1 MKHLIIIG
9 IGGFARE
16 VFWHA
21 HESRGY
27 GADWDIKG
35 FLDGD
40 VKLAPEEYE
49 KLSAPVVGD
58 VVSYEPQPED
68 CFICAVG
75 SPKVKGK
82 LVQGILDKGGEF
94 INIIHRT
101 AIVHPTA
108 QMGQG
113 NIICPFVLVTDH
125 AKIGNFVTLNA
136 RSAVGH
142 DVEIGAYSSL
152 MAVVDITGGVK
163 VGVRTYWGSG
173 ARALPYSR
181 VDDDVTIGIASVVFK
196 HAKAGITVFGNPA
209 MPI

>member
-68 CFICAVG
+68 
-75 SPKVKGK
+75 
-82 LVQGILDKGGEF
+82 
-94 INIIHRT
+94 
-101 AIVHPTA
+101 
-108 QMGQG
+108 
-113 NIICPFVLVTDH
+113 
-125 AKIGNFVTLNA
+125 
-136 RSAVGH
+136 
-142 DVEIGAYSSL
+142 
-152 MAVVDITGGVK
+152 
-163 VGVRTYWGSG
+163 
-173 ARALPYSR
+173 
-181 VDDDVTIGIASVVFK
+181 
-196 HAKAGITVFGNPA
+196 
-209 MPI
+209 